1 MGPAMFLIHGIGAS
15 RIAWNNLVPTLRN
28 HFTVISYDL
37 RGHGLESLPGKELSL
52 GDLVDD
58 LE

>member
-1 MGPAMFLIHGIGAS
+1 MFLIHGIGAS